1 MECKSVYVT
10 GDDDTLLDRCEECLG
25 KIEGWQRFVYI
36 TARGGERICPRCE
49 ECVYGDE
56 LEEVD
61 GEFYC
66 GICAAD
72 QIEYECNACGEMF
85 ESDLMDAE
93 WTVCLDCSL
102 RAERREHRLEMKRAK
117 KKAAAKPNKTITKT
131 RPAVEPTAAEPRRS
145 GRLRGETVAEP
156 PWIGL
161 RGAAARAVEPA
172 WLDL

>member
-1 MECKSVYVT
+1 MAC
-10 GDDDTLLDRCEECLG
+10 LLDEVNALYRRYGEYDRECDRASYH
-25 KIEGWQRFVYI
+25 QRILYI
-36 TARGGERICPRCE
+36 AWRGGERICPRCE

-102 RAERREHRLEMKRAK
+102 RAERREHRREMKRAK
-117 KKAAAKPNKTITKT
+117 KKAAAKPNKTITKVK
-131 RPAVEPTAAEPRRS
+131 PAAEPAAAEPRRS
-145 GRLRGETVAEP
+145 SRLRGETVAEP